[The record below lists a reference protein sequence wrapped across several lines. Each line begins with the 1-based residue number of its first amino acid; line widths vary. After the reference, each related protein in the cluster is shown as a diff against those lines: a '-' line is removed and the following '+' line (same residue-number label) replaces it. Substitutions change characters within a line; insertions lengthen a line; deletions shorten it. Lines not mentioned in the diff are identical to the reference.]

1 MAQRTIDL
9 DTVQPNGKRGETQR
23 PAFTKINDNF
33 AEVYGALGSVATIV
47 EDVEQLKTE
56 IEKEAEQ
63 AKAEVRNAIATL
75 PAAVDSAI
83 HGRIPGKNRLING
96 NFDLWTRGT
105 PVGQTGY
112 GPDRWFVQIGL
123 MTDASVFASNN
134 VPGDGVFDDA
144 RLSMGTNSTGNQD
157 AFGHYFV
164 FEQRVE
170 NVRTFAGVVS
180 TVSFTVYNP
189 GAAGRKIAIE
199 FLQNFGTGGSETIL
213 GVDAEIFSLAQGVNH
228 ISKTVTLPSVSGK
241 TVASTNH
248 YAAVAVWL
256 SSGNGFDVR
265 NAKLG
270 AQSGQ
275 LFFGGFQWEQGGTA
289 TGYDTRPL
297 SHEAALCGWYAQRI
311 DISAGDAFSVCTALG
326 QFDCVG
332 QLSFQPMRSK
342 PTART
347 LGGGVNM
354 TGFGIAGG
362 NAPGSSF
369 NIIPVSVSGAAIT
382 AGVATGGMSP
392 GASGYIAPKAGGISI
407 ILEAEI

>member
-1 MAQRTIDL
+1 MARKTIDL
-9 DTVQPNGKRGETQR
+9 DTVQANGKRGETQR

-47 EDVEQLKTE
+47 EDVNKLKAE
-56 IEKEAEQ
+56 IENEAEQ
-63 AKAEVRNAIATL
+63 AKAELQNAIARL
-75 PAAVDSAI
+75 PATVDSAI
-83 HGRIPGKNRLING
+83 YGRIPGKNRLING
-96 NFDLWTRGT
+96 NFDFWTRGT
-105 PVGQTGY
+105 PVRQTGY

-123 MTDASVFASNN
+123 MTGASVLANNN
-134 VPGDGVFDDA
+134 VPGDGVFGDA
-144 RLSMGTNSTGNQD
+144 RLSMATDSAGNED

-170 NVRTFAGVVS
+170 NVRTFAGVLS
-180 TVSFTVYNP
+180 TVSFTVYNA
-189 GAAGRKIAIE
+189 GAAGRRIAVE

-213 GVDAEIFSLAQGVNH
+213 GMNAEVFSLVEGVNH
-228 ISKTVTLPSVSGK
+228 IRKTVTLPSVSGK

-248 YAAVAVWL
+248 HSAVAVWL
-256 SSGNGFDVR
+256 SSGSGFDVR
-265 NAKLG
+265 NAGLG
-270 AQSGQ
+270 AQSGR
-275 LFFGGFQWEQGGTA
+275 LFFGEFQWEEGGTA

-311 DISAGDAFSVCTALG
+311 DINAGDAFSVCTALG

-342 PTART
+342 PAART

-369 NIIPVSVSGAAIT
+369 NVIPVSVSGAAIT